1 MNAFII
7 FLLIGIT
14 CAVYDL
20 LVVVPLAAR
29 LTDDGVATT
38 AKILTFVLPPILV
51 IVFAVSAMVA
61 SQFGTFKRLSDMY
74 NKFYNAV
81 AET

>member
-20 LVVVPLAAR
+20 LVVVPLTAR
-29 LTDDGVATT
+29 LIDDDVVIAL
-38 AKILTFVLPPILV
+38 KILTFVLPPVLV
-51 IVFAVSAMVA
+51 VVFAASTMVA
-61 SQFGTFKRLSDMY
+61 SQFGAFRRLSDMY
-74 NKFYNAV
+74 DKLYSAV

>member
-20 LVVVPLAAR
+20 LVVVPLTAR
-29 LTDDGVATT
+29 LIDDDVVIAL
-38 AKILTFVLPPILV
+38 KILTFVLPPVLV
-51 IVFAVSAMVA
+51 VVFAVSTMVI
-61 SQFGTFKRLSDMY
+61 SQFGAFRRLSGVY

>member
-20 LVVVPLAAR
+20 LVVVPLTARLVDDDMAYAAR
-29 LTDDGVATT
+29 
-38 AKILTFVLPPILV
+38 ILTFVLPPILV
-51 IVFAVSAMVA
+51 IVFAAAAVA
-61 SQFGTFKRLSDMY
+61 VSQFGAFRRLFDMY
-74 NKFYNAV
+74 DKLYNAV